1 MTDVPL
7 TPQDERVIERAARLL
22 LYHTLGAHP
31 VALLLAHAVD
41 ANGALTLVAGEVGK
55 GDRVV
60 LATGKVTHRLEITRV
75 AGIGDKFAS
84 ARTYLDSWLDAGARV
99 IADVPEANDADVPS
113 EFRMYCRNGNCLSLV
128 GSADVDAVLSRL
140 EIFDR
145 LMKAERGMGRESPE
159 PAAIASAPTS
169 VSKSPRPLRWIGA
182 AAVLCL
188 VAILA
193 RETPVPNMVR
203 DAIDT
208 GRAIGVELVGDALR
222 LVESDVGPP
231 TPDVHAN
238 RDGQANGVSAGEELS
253 AAMELPRG
261 GEPDKSNASAP
272 ERSVRNHVATAAGE
286 TPVARP
292 SAVATA
298 DVGDMNTATG
308 QWAEPEGARSGFLV
322 LPIDGAGGVPSNT
335 RSIQRAADRVEQALI
350 DAGHEVLLRS
360 SLGLELRPGTLQRQL
375 LELTQNT
382 SASVA
387 VLLKL
392 IADKRETRSLD
403 RMHVRL
409 EVEMVDIR
417 NGVRLAQSAIPT
429 LGRRRSKDDWVV
441 ISKRCNEQCEDEA
454 IGNVAEKLANDV
466 ATMLLKQFAN
476 REAVYTLT
484 IVMRRDYRR

>member
-1 MTDVPL
+1 
-7 TPQDERVIERAARLL
+7 
-22 LYHTLGAHP
+22 
-31 VALLLAHAVD
+31 
-41 ANGALTLVAGEVGK
+41 
-55 GDRVV
+55 
-60 LATGKVTHRLEITRV
+60 
-75 AGIGDKFAS
+75 
-84 ARTYLDSWLDAGARV
+84 
-99 IADVPEANDADVPS
+99 
-113 EFRMYCRNGNCLSLV
+113 
-128 GSADVDAVLSRL
+128 
-140 EIFDR
+140 
-145 LMKAERGMGRESPE
+145 
-159 PAAIASAPTS
+159 
-169 VSKSPRPLRWIGA
+169 
-182 AAVLCL
+182 
-188 VAILA
+188 
-193 RETPVPNMVR
+193 MVR

-261 GEPDKSNASAP
+261 GEPDKSTASAP

-454 IGNVAEKLANDV
+454 TGNVAEKLANDV

-476 REAVYTLT
+476 RETAYTPT
-484 IVMRRDYRR
+484 IVMRRKEASENYMSISCSIHFIYPTIFGDSAHQETVVRRVYLNDHRIELNVSYSLDV